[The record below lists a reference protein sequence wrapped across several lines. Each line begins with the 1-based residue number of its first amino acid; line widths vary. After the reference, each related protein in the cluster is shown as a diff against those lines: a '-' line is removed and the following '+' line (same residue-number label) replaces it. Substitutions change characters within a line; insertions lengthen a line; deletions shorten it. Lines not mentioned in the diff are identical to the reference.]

1 MNITETKTKEQRV
14 TDLILGTGEIN
25 KDTTEIHGKATLTME
40 LSLNKKPTII
50 KIMIQKKLK
59 ITSRSFNLDKLPNRE
74 YRNCNCP

>member
-14 TDLILGTGEIN
+14 TDLITGEIN

-59 ITSRSFNLDKLPNRE
+59 ITSRSFNLDKLPNSE